1 MVDDRT
7 ETQAAFDVTQAA
19 VDGLIC
25 ELRKS
30 VEKLKDS
37 NRQLEAAIEA
47 GDRDPELRAAIGV
60 SHLITLI
67 GICHAHR
74 DDLELE
80 SPALSI
86 AQRLTTRLASIAVK
100 VSC

>member
-1 MVDDRT
+1 MVDERT
-7 ETQAAFDVTQAA
+7 ESQAEFDVTQAA

-60 SHLITLI
+60 CYFATLI
-67 GICHAHR
+67 VLVTHKGG
-74 DDLELE
+74 
-80 SPALSI
+80 P
-86 AQRLTTRLASIAVK
+86 
-100 VSC
+100 